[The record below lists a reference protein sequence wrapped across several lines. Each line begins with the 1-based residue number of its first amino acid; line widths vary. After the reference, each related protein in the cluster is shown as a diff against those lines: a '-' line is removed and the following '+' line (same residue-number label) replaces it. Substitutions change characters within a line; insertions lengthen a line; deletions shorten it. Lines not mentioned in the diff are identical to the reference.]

1 MKNIIKNKYKIN
13 TAVDFSYSKKE
24 FPQNVNTAVLFYS
37 KNLMNYLRKLK
48 FTEKRNI
55 FFKENLNVIFCYIQA
70 PGAPYTIIKCDE
82 LRKKNIKNFII
93 LGMSAAIGE
102 KYDFGDIFIVEKSL
116 IGEGTSQNYI
126 DENIDIVNSSIFL
139 NKKLNDLMKKNLIN
153 FYKGFAW
160 TTDCPLRETFE
171 EINIIQK
178 YGVNCIDMEC
188 SALFSFGEHFK
199 DIECSAVFVTSD
211 IFCNNIWNPGFSK
224 KIVIEKIQY
233 LADCII
239 KLDLMKF

>member
-1 MKNIIKNKYKIN
+1 MKNIIKDKYKIN

-37 KNLMNYLRKLK
+37 DKLMNYLRKSK

-55 FFKENLNVIFCYIQA
+55 FFKENSNVIFCYIQA

-82 LRKKNIKNFII
+82 LRKKNIKKFII

-102 KYDFGDIFIVEKSL
+102 KYDFGDIFLIKKSL

-139 NKKLNDLMKKNLIN
+139 NNKLADFMKKDEIY
-153 FYKGFAW
+153 FKDGFAW

-171 EINIIQK
+171 EINILEK
-178 YGVNCIDMEC
+178 KGVNCIDMEC

-211 IFCNNIWNPGFSK
+211 IFYNNIWNPGFSK
-224 KIVIEKIQY
+224 KIVIEKLQY
-233 LADCII
+233 LTDCII
-239 KLDLMKF
+239 NINS